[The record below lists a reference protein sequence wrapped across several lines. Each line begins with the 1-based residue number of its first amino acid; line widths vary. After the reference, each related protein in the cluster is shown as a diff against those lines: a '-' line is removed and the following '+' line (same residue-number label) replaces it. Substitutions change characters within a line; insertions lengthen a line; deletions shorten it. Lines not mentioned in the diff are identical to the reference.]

1 MNNKSFIIYSALILA
16 IGIVCLGALLKSGIE
31 GFRDSERVVTV
42 KGLSERTVEAD
53 HVLWPLQYKII
64 GNDLTTLYG
73 AMETNNQKI
82 IGFLK
87 SNGISESDI
96 SVALPTVV
104 DLYADRYVNTNDVRS
119 RYNITAT
126 VTVTSKNID
135 QVLKAMNNTSTL
147 LKDGL
152 AVSSDEYGSS
162 AIVFTFEGLNGIKP
176 EMIQEATQS
185 AREAAQKF
193 AEDSSSKLGK
203 IKSASQG
210 QFSITDPDKNRPY
223 MKQIRVVT
231 TIQYY
236 LKD

>member
-1 MNNKSFIIYSALILA
+1 MNNKPLIIYAAAILA
-16 IGIVCLGALLKSGIE
+16 VGIIVLGALLKGGISG
-31 GFRDSERVVTV
+31 FKDSERVVTV
-42 KGLSERTVEAD
+42 KGLSERTVKAD
-53 HVLWPLQYKII
+53 NVLWPLQYKII
-64 GNDLTTLYG
+64 GNDLTALYST
-73 AMETNNQKI
+73 METNNQKI
-82 IGFLK
+82 ISFLK
-87 SNGISESDI
+87 NNGIAQEDI
-96 SVALPTVV
+96 SIALPTVV
-104 DLYADRYVNTNDVRS
+104 DLYADRYANTSDLRS

-126 VTVTSKNID
+126 VTVTRKNID

-185 AREAAQKF
+185 AREAAKKF
-193 AEDSSSKLGK
+193 AEDSESNLGK

-210 QFSITDPDKNRPY
+210 QFSITDPDRNRPY
-223 MKQIRVVT
+223 IKQVRVVT